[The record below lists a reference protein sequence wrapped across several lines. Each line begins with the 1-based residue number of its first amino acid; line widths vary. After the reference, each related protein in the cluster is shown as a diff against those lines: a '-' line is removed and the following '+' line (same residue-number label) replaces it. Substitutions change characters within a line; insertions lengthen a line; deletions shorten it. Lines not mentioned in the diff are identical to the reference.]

1 MAAAVLLRH
10 ALALGDEAFAA
21 ARVVEAGAPQA
32 ASAGLEVNDVDA

>member
-21 ARVVEAGAPQA
+21 ARVSVEAGPPQA
-32 ASAGLEVNDVDA
+32 AAAGA